1 MPRFAR
7 GSSSCK
13 AKAKDPQLVRSLGL
27 RIFFS
32 YFRGMKLDPDSLILA
47 FDMEGLSD
55 HHLDGYVM
63 ENLEH
68 IEAFLKKYL

>member
-1 MPRFAR
+1 
-7 GSSSCK
+7 
-13 AKAKDPQLVRSLGL
+13 
-27 RIFFS
+27 
-32 YFRGMKLDPDSLILA
+32 MKLDPDSLILA